1 MSTEELSLC
10 KCGCGDQVTKATNKY
25 IKGHY
30 NKKPKA
36 KEETPTVA
44 VLDECAKI
52 EEPEI
57 DPEVQAQARI
67 QEKKDKEE
75 KRLRRMRNS
84 NNQS

>member
-30 NKKPKA
+30 NKKPKVVTEPSVVIA
-36 KEETPTVA
+36 EVSVKT
-44 VLDECAKI
+44 